1 MSEQAIQRGLRLEY
15 ITLAY
20 NVVEAIVA
28 LVSGAV
34 SGSVALISFGVDSI
48 IEVSSGAV
56 MIWRLGKCADE
67 AERRAQKLIACSFFA
82 LGGWVLW
89 KAVAGLWA
97 HEVPRMSWTGIA
109 LAALSLLV
117 MPALAKAKRE
127 VGLTLN
133 SAAMV
138 ADSQQT
144 SLCAYLSA
152 ILLAGLLMQA
162 IAGWWWADAVA
173 SLAMTPIIFRE
184 GLDAWRGKG
193 CGCPH

>member
-15 ITLAY
+15 ATIAY
-20 NVVEAIVA
+20 NVLEAIVA
-28 LVSGAV
+28 LASGTV

-48 IEVSSGAV
+48 IEVSSGSV

-67 AERRAQKLIACSFFA
+67 AERRAQKLIAFSFFA

-89 KAVAGLWA
+89 RSIAGLWT
-97 HEVPRMSWTGIA
+97 HDVPTLSWTGIA
-109 LAALSLLV
+109 MAALSLLV
-117 MPALAKAKRE
+117 MPALARAKRQ

-138 ADSQQT
+138 ADSRQT

-152 ILLAGLLMQA
+152 ILLAGLLLQA
-162 IAGWWWADAVA
+162 LAGWWWADSLA
-173 SLAMTPIIFRE
+173 SLAMTPIIFHE
-184 GLDAWRGKG
+184 GFDAWRGRG
-193 CGCPH
+193 CC

>member
-1 MSEQAIQRGLRLEY
+1 VSELAIKRGLRLEY
-15 ITLAY
+15 ATLAY
-20 NVVEAIVA
+20 NVLEAIVA
-28 LVSGAV
+28 LASGAV
-34 SGSVALISFGVDSI
+34 SGSVSLVSFGVDSI

-67 AERRAQKLIACSFFA
+67 AERLAQKLIALSFFA
-82 LGGWVLW
+82 LGAWVLW
-89 KAVAGLWA
+89 KALAGLWSR
-97 HEVPRMSWTGIA
+97 EVPSLSWTGIA

-117 MPALAKAKRE
+117 MPALAKAKRQ

-133 SAAMV
+133 SAAVV

-152 ILLAGLLMQA
+152 ILLAGLLLQGL
-162 IAGWWWADAVA
+162 AGWWWADAMA

-184 GLDAWRGKG
+184 GIDAWRGKG
-193 CGCPH
+193 CGCAH